1 MIHTLRR
8 VALPVLG
15 AAAALTLAA
24 CGGSSSS
31 GSGGG
36 GMPGMPGMTG
46 SMSSTATAAPTGSPA
61 AGAHNQ
67 ADVAFATGMIPHHR
81 QAVTMAEL
89 ALTKATNPTVKQLA
103 TAIKA
108 AQDPEIKTM
117 SGWLQGWGQPVPA
130 ATGGGMSQ
138 MGSATTDSSGM
149 GGMGGMGGMMT
160 DAEMSQL
167 SNASGAAFDRMW
179 LQMMIKHHTGAV
191 AMAQTELSTGG
202 NQDAK
207 QLAQSIIDDQTK
219 EITTM
224 TALLGTLPS

>member
-1 MIHTLRR
+1 
-8 VALPVLG
+8 
-15 AAAALTLAA
+15 
-24 CGGSSSS
+24 
-31 GSGGG
+31 
-36 GMPGMPGMTG
+36 MTG
-46 SMSSTATAAPTGSPA
+46 SMSSTATAAPAGSPA

-103 TAIKA
+103 GAIKA

-130 ATGGGMSQ
+130 ASGGGMSP

-149 GGMGGMGGMMT
+149 GGMSGMMT

-167 SNASGAAFDRMW
+167 SNASGVAFDRMW
-179 LQMMIKHHTGAV
+179 LQMMTKHHQGAV
-191 AMAQTELSTGG
+191 AMAQAELSSGS